1 MPAATAVARDDR
13 RNPALSISG
22 NLPVAWV
29 KRWTPERG
37 YGYFTIGATMYRLD
51 SLGADAVSESW
62 HVSKLVER
70 PGQVAELATPFTVCL
85 PVPGSGFVAS
95 CDCPSETYR
104 KDKATHCKHV
114 MAVLDL
120 REQTEAHDVDDD
132 AVGVMER
139 DAELAK

>member
-1 MPAATAVARDDR
+1 MPASTARDDR
-13 RNPALSISG
+13 RKPPAESVAA

-29 KRWTPERG
+29 RGWRWRPGRPG
-37 YGYFTIGATMYRLD
+37 FFTIGATMYRLD
-51 SLGADAVSESW
+51 SLGADEVSESW

-70 PGQVAELATPFTVCL
+70 PGQPAELATPFTVCL

-95 CDCPSETYR
+95 CDCPAETYR
-104 KDKATHCKHV
+104 KGKATHCKHV

-120 REQTEAHDVDDD
+120 REQAEAHDVDDD

-139 DAELAK
+139 DAGLAK